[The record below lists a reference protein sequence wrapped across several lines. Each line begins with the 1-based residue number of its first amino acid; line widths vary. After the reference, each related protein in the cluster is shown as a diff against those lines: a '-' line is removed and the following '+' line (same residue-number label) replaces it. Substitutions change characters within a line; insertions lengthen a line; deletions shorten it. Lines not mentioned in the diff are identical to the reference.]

1 MEHTLQHVR
10 DAQVDFAIPS
20 DATIDKVHFTINNLA
35 VTNLNSKAAEI
46 QQLVSEEYWP
56 WFTNYLVVK
65 RAAQVGDQ
73 HRVLARES
81 VLCGGGTMLRHP
93 SQQPPTLPH
102 PLQQGH
108 TSATQEPN
116 FHSLYIDLIDRF
128 ESKALH
134 QLLVRTTHKYV
145 QVLLT
150 SDRIKRDSG
159 ERTLLKNLGSWLGS
173 LTIKRNKPVLH
184 KDLDLKACLFQA
196 YEQGKLVAVIP
207 FVDKVLEP
215 CSNSVVFKPP
225 NPWLMGIMSL
235 LAEIY
240 ALEGLKLNLKFGI
253 ELIFNHTG
261 VSTSQV
267 KPSALL
273 AGRQREQGASNPDFN
288 DAVAPAS
295 PAQVGE
301 LGMGMTPRALQE
313 QLKGMPQGMQLGAGG
328 LRAASCAQR
337 AVSCAQRAVSCA
349 QRAVS

>member
-1 MEHTLQHVR
+1 
-10 DAQVDFAIPS
+10 
-20 DATIDKVHFTINNLA
+20 
-35 VTNLNSKAAEI
+35 
-46 QQLVSEEYWP
+46 
-56 WFTNYLVVK
+56 
-65 RAAQVGDQ
+65 
-73 HRVLARES
+73 
-81 VLCGGGTMLRHP
+81 ML
-93 SQQPPTLPH
+93 LPF
-102 PLQQGH
+102 PRL
-108 TSATQEPN
+108 SQEPN

-128 ESKALH
+128 QSKSLYH
-134 QLLVRTTHKYV
+134 LLVRTTHKYV

-215 CSNSVVFKPP
+215 CNTSVVFKPP

-273 AGRQREQGASNPDFN
+273 VGRQREQGASNPDFN

-295 PAQVGE
+295 PAQMGD
-301 LGMGMTPRALQE
+301 LGMTPRALQE
-313 QLKGMPQGMQLGAGG
+313 KLKGLPQGMHTGSGAVLVVCLVRVTTTAVGVCSS
-328 LRAASCAQR
+328 AFASLLLLLVCA
-337 AVSCAQRAVSCA
+337 VVPPPHN
-349 QRAVS
+349 VL